1 MTSSLRISLLANTD
15 NYCVMGNPIGHSKS
29 PQIHKIFAEQTGQN
43 LYYQAILVEPDCFD
57 DALSE
62 FQRQGGKGLNI
73 TVPFKGDACN
83 AVDHLTARAKNAAAV
98 NTIWFDRNGESH
110 GDTTDATGLVNDL
123 LANKIQLQDK
133 NILILGAGGAVRG
146 VLDGLLEQGV
156 QSITIAN
163 RTHSKAQELVANYCS
178 DGRLSASEYSDLK
191 PGIFDIIING
201 TSASLYGE
209 LPPLAHSLAMNTC
222 CYDMVY
228 ANEDTCFVKWA
239 REHGARIA
247 LDGLGMLVHQAAAS
261 FYIWRDVSPQ
271 TSSVID
277 ALRAKS

>member
-1 MTSSLRISLLANTD
+1 VTSSLRISLPADTD
-15 NYCVMGNPIGHSKS
+15 NYCVMGNPIAHSKS
-29 PQIHKIFAEQTGQN
+29 PQIHKIFAKQTGQN
-43 LYYQAILVEPDCFD
+43 LSYQAILVEPGCFGE
-57 DALSE
+57 ALSE

-73 TVPFKGDACN
+73 TVPFKGDACE
-83 AVDHLTARAKNAAAV
+83 AVDYLTTRAKKAAAV
-98 NTIWFDRNGESH
+98 NTIWFDGNGESH

-123 LANKIQLQDK
+123 LANDIQLQDK

-163 RTHSKAQELVANYCS
+163 RTHSTAEELVTNYCS
-178 DGRLSASEYSDLK
+178 DERLSASEFTDLK
-191 PGIFDIIING
+191 PGFFEIIING

-209 LPPLAHSLAMNTC
+209 LLPIDATLAMNTC

-228 ANEDTCFVKWA
+228 ADEDTCFVKWA
-239 REHGARIA
+239 RENGARIA

-271 TSSVID
+271 TSSVIETI
-277 ALRAKS
+277 RSKS

>member
-1 MTSSLRISLLANTD
+1 
-15 NYCVMGNPIGHSKS
+15 MGNPIAHSKS
-29 PQIHKIFAEQTGQN
+29 PQIHKLFAEQTGQN
-43 LYYQAILVEPDCFD
+43 LSYQAILVEPGCFGE
-57 DALSE
+57 ALSE

-73 TVPFKGDACN
+73 TVPFKGDACE
-83 AVDHLTARAKNAAAV
+83 AVDHLTTRAKKATAV
-98 NTIWFDRNGESH
+98 NTIWFDGNGESH

-123 LANKIQLQDK
+123 LANDIQLEDK

-163 RTHSKAQELVANYCS
+163 RTHSTAEELVTNYCS
-178 DGRLSASEYSDLK
+178 DGRLSVSEFSDLK
-191 PGIFDIIING
+191 PGLFDIIING

-209 LPPLAHSLAMNTC
+209 LLPIDETLAMNTC

-228 ANEDTCFVKWA
+228 ADEDTCFVKWA
-239 REHGARIA
+239 RENGARIA

-271 TSSVID
+271 TSSVIESI
-277 ALRAKS
+277 RSQS